1 MSPSPSRPIGSA
13 AACVPGASTGAEHQA
28 SVQGQAVSSPVSS
41 AGPARLQ
48 VQGLRK
54 SFGDVR
60 AVDDVSFELAP
71 GELLAMIGP
80 NGAGKST
87 TFNLIH
93 GQLTPDAGTVLFE
106 GQSLL
111 GCSPRQIW
119 QRGIGRTFQIAETF
133 ASLTVIENVQMAL
146 LSVDGRVFSPWRR
159 ATHYRRHDALTLLAQ
174 VGLDAQAERAA
185 HELAYGDVKRL
196 ELAVALASQPRLLLM
211 DEPTA
216 GMASAERRDLMSLTK
231 SLVQQRQLSVLF
243 TEHSMDVVFEHADRV
258 LVLARGRPIA
268 LGTPTQV
275 RADEQVQAVY
285 LGHGRLTPSLP
296 GQGLAQ
302 GASRR
307 TFSPSA
313 PTAVACSTLTPATV
327 SGAVVSVEAVSGTA
341 VSGAAVSSA
350 AVASAVDTSAAEHG
364 ATRVRADQRQREPL
378 LQVQGLR
385 AGYGAAQV
393 LFDVQLQVGRGEVVA
408 LMGRNGAG
416 KSTLLKALMGLVPA
430 RAGHARFLG
439 QNLMSLA
446 PHEAAQA
453 GLGYVP
459 EDRRIFTDL
468 TVRDNLAVGQLPA
481 RCFPDGTPAPHWTL
495 TRVLELFPRLSEL
508 LDRPGGRMSG
518 GEQQMLTVARSLMG
532 NPLVLLL
539 DEPSEG
545 VAPVIVEQMAEMI
558 LALKAAGVSLLLSE
572 QNLAFAAWVAD
583 RAVVLEKGQICYAGA
598 MQTLASDEVLRRQY
612 LSV

>member
-1 MSPSPSRPIGSA
+1 MSVAPQQHHPSGLAQP
-13 AACVPGASTGAEHQA
+13 C
-28 SVQGQAVSSPVSS
+28 
-41 AGPARLQ
+41 LQ
-48 VQGLRK
+48 VRGLCK

-60 AVDDVSFELAP
+60 AVDEVSFDLAP

-93 GQLTPDAGTVLFE
+93 GQLAPDAGSVLFE

-133 ASLTVIENVQMAL
+133 ASLTVVENVQMAL
-146 LSVDGRVFSPWRR
+146 LSADGRIFSTWRR
-159 ATHYRRHDALTLLAQ
+159 ATQYRRDDARALLAQ
-174 VGLDAQAERAA
+174 VGLDTQAERAA

-196 ELAVALASQPRLLLM
+196 ELAVALASRPRLLLM

-216 GMASAERRDLMSLTK
+216 GMAPAERRELMALTRA
-231 SLVQQRQLSVLF
+231 LVQQRQLSVLF

-268 LGTPTQV
+268 LSTPQDV
-275 RADEQVQAVY
+275 RQDERVQAVY
-285 LGHGRLTPSLP
+285 LGQGRLPRAAPADTHR
-296 GQGLAQ
+296 
-302 GASRR
+302 AS
-307 TFSPSA
+307 SM
-313 PTAVACSTLTPATV
+313 
-327 SGAVVSVEAVSGTA
+327 
-341 VSGAAVSSA
+341 
-350 AVASAVDTSAAEHG
+350 
-364 ATRVRADQRQREPL
+364 PL
-378 LQVQGLR
+378 LDVRGLS
-385 AGYGAAQV
+385 AGYGAARV
-393 LFDVQLQVGRGEVVA
+393 LFDVSLQVRRGEVVA

-416 KSTLLKALMGLVPA
+416 KSTLLKALMGLVPE
-430 RAGHARFLG
+430 RTGEARFLG
-439 QNLMSLA
+439 RDLLDTA

-459 EDRRIFTDL
+459 EDRRIFTEL
-468 TVRDNLAVGQLPA
+468 TVEDNLSVGRLPA
-481 RCFPDGTPAPHWTL
+481 RQFSDGTPVPHWTL
-495 TRVLELFPRLSEL
+495 ERVLQLFPRLGEL

-545 VAPVIVEQMAEMI
+545 VAPLIVEQMAEMVGT
-558 LALKAAGVSLLLSE
+558 LKAAGVSVLLSE
-572 QNLAFAAWVAD
+572 QNLAFAAAVAD
-583 RAVVLEKGQICYAGA
+583 RVVVLEKGQVRYSGD
-598 MQTLASDEVLRRQY
+598 MQAWLADEGLRRQY

>member
-1 MSPSPSRPIGSA
+1 MSPS
-13 AACVPGASTGAEHQA
+13 
-28 SVQGQAVSSPVSS
+28 
-41 AGPARLQ
+41 LQ
-48 VQGLRK
+48 VQGLCK

-60 AVDDVSFELAP
+60 AVDDVSFELVP

-93 GQLTPDAGTVLFE
+93 GQLAPDAGSVLFD

-119 QRGIGRTFQIAETF
+119 QCGIGRTFQIAETF
-133 ASLTVIENVQMAL
+133 ASFTVIENVQMAL
-146 LSVDGRVFSPWRR
+146 LSVDGQAFAPWRR
-159 ATHYRRHDALTLLAQ
+159 ATHHRRADALELLAQ
-174 VGLDAQAERAA
+174 VGLQAQAGRAA

-196 ELAVALASQPRLLLM
+196 ELAIALASQPRLLLM

-216 GMASAERRDLMSLTK
+216 GMATAERHELMALTQ
-231 SLVQQRQLSVLF
+231 SLVQQRQLAVLF

-268 LGTPTQV
+268 LGTPAQV
-275 RADEQVQAVY
+275 RSDEQVQAVY
-285 LGHGRLTPSLP
+285 LGQGRLTHVTPSGMPTQMSSRQTVSSPSLALTRAAVP
-296 GQGLAQ
+296 GAAL
-302 GASRR
+302 SDR
-307 TFSPSA
+307 
-313 PTAVACSTLTPATV
+313 TPA
-327 SGAVVSVEAVSGTA
+327 A
-341 VSGAAVSSA
+341 
-350 AVASAVDTSAAEHG
+350 HP
-364 ATRVRADQRQREPL
+364 EPL
-378 LQVQGLR
+378 LTVQGLN

-393 LFDVQLQVGRGEVVA
+393 LFDVTVQVNRGEVVA

-416 KSTLLKALMGLVPA
+416 KSTLLKALMGLLPERSGQA
-430 RAGHARFLG
+430 TFLDHD
-439 QNLMSLA
+439 LMRMA

-468 TVRDNLAVGQLPA
+468 TVQENLYVGQLPA
-481 RCFPDGTPAPHWTL
+481 RRFPDGALAPHWTIE
-495 TRVLELFPRLSEL
+495 RVLELFPRLAEL
-508 LDRPGGRMSG
+508 RHRPGGRMSG

-572 QNLAFAAWVAD
+572 QNLAFASWVAD
-583 RAVVLEKGQICYAGA
+583 RAVVLEKGQVRYTGP
-598 MQTLASDEVLRRQY
+598 MQTLVSDDALRRQF

>member
-1 MSPSPSRPIGSA
+1 MTR
-13 AACVPGASTGAEHQA
+13 
-28 SVQGQAVSSPVSS
+28 
-41 AGPARLQ
+41 PARHQDVSTTSPMPATTPRPPRLA
-48 VQGLRK
+48 VRGLCK

-60 AVDDVSFELAP
+60 AVDEVSFELAP

-93 GQLTPDAGTVLFE
+93 GQLMPDAGSVVFE
-106 GQSLL
+106 GQTLL

-133 ASLTVIENVQMAL
+133 ASFTVAENVQMAL
-146 LSVDGRVFSPWRR
+146 LSADGHVFAPWRR
-159 ATHYRRHDALTLLAQ
+159 ATQYRYRDALDLLEQ
-174 VGLDAQAERAA
+174 VGLDTQAGRAA

-196 ELAVALASQPRLLLM
+196 ELAMALASQPRLLLM

-216 GMASAERRDLMSLTK
+216 GMAPAERRDLMSLTRA
-231 SLVQQRQLSVLF
+231 LVQQRELSVLF

-268 LGTPTQV
+268 LGQPAQV
-275 RADEQVQAVY
+275 REDQQVQAVY
-285 LGHGRLTPSLP
+285 LG
-296 GQGLAQ
+296 QGHLMPQ
-302 GASRR
+302 
-307 TFSPSA
+307 SPLVQRATDHKRMSTSSDSA
-313 PTAVACSTLTPATV
+313 PPVGPDV
-327 SGAVVSVEAVSGTA
+327 SRNA
-341 VSGAAVSSA
+341 
-350 AVASAVDTSAAEHG
+350 
-364 ATRVRADQRQREPL
+364 PL
-378 LQVQGLR
+378 LVVQGLS
-385 AGYGAAQV
+385 AGYGAARV
-393 LFDVQLQVGRGEVVA
+393 LFDVNLHVGRGEVVA

-416 KSTLLKALMGLVPA
+416 KSTLLKALMGLVPERSGQA
-430 RAGHARFLG
+430 TFLD
-439 QNLMSLA
+439 QNLLTLA

-468 TVRDNLAVGQLPA
+468 TVQDNLSVGQLPA
-481 RCFPDGTPAPHWTL
+481 RCFPDGTPVPHWTQE
-495 TRVLELFPRLSEL
+495 RVLQLFPRLAEL
-508 LDRPGGRMSG
+508 LHRQGGRMSG

-558 LALKAAGVSLLLSE
+558 LALKAVGVSLLLSE
-572 QNLAFAAWVAD
+572 QNLAFASWVAD
-583 RAVVLEKGQICYAGA
+583 RAVVLEKGHICYSGS
-598 MQTLASDEVLRRQY
+598 MQRLATDESLRRQF

>member
-1 MSPSPSRPIGSA
+1 
-13 AACVPGASTGAEHQA
+13 
-28 SVQGQAVSSPVSS
+28 
-41 AGPARLQ
+41 LQ
-48 VQGLRK
+48 VQGLCK

-93 GQLTPDAGTVLFE
+93 GQLAPDAGRVLFE

-111 GCSPRQIW
+111 GCTPRQIW
-119 QRGIGRTFQIAETF
+119 QRGIGRTFQVAETF
-133 ASLTVIENVQMAL
+133 ASLTVMENVQMAL
-146 LSVDGRVFSPWRR
+146 LSVDGRALSPWRR
-159 ATHYRRHDALTLLAQ
+159 ATHYRRDDALALLAQ
-174 VGLDAQAERAA
+174 VGLQAQAERAA

-196 ELAVALASQPRLLLM
+196 ELAIALASQPRLLLM

-216 GMASAERRDLMSLTK
+216 GMAPAERRDLMALTK

-268 LGTPTQV
+268 LGTPTEV

-285 LGHGRLTPSLP
+285 LGQGRLTPSHR
-296 GQGLAQ
+296 
-302 GASRR
+302 GA
-307 TFSPSA
+307 
-313 PTAVACSTLTPATV
+313 
-327 SGAVVSVEAVSGTA
+327 GTA
-341 VSGAAVSSA
+341 PGTTGL
-350 AVASAVDTSAAEHG
+350 ASAVTSSALVSGEG
-364 ATRVRADQRQREPL
+364 QPEPL
-378 LQVQGLR
+378 LDVQGLS
-385 AGYGAAQV
+385 AGYGAARV

-416 KSTLLKALMGLVPA
+416 KSTLLKALMGWVPD
-430 RAGHARFLG
+430 RSGQARFLHHD
-439 QNLMSLA
+439 LMSLY
-446 PHEAAQA
+446 PHAAAQA

-459 EDRRIFTDL
+459 EDRRIFTEL
-468 TVRDNLAVGQLPA
+468 TVRENLTVGQLPA
-481 RCFPDGTPAPHWTL
+481 RCLPDGTPAPHWTL
-495 TRVLELFPRLSEL
+495 ERVLTLFPRLAEL

-532 NPLVLLL
+532 NPLLLLL

-545 VAPVIVEQMAEMI
+545 VAPVIVEHMADMI
-558 LALKAAGVSLLLSE
+558 LALKAAGVSLLVSE
-572 QNLAFAAWVAD
+572 QNLAFASWVAD
-583 RAVVLEKGQICYAGA
+583 RAIVLEKGQIRYTGTL
-598 MQTLASDEVLRRQY
+598 QTLAGDEALRQQY